1 MSEVKIVRFQSG
13 EEIICKLTKESEGT
27 DEVYTL
33 KHPAIIIPAG
43 EGRVAL
49 APYLPYCELEN
60 NSIQVSSR
68 FVMFV
73 VDPVTEFK
81 NQYNTAFGSGIV
93 VPDQNMAMAAA
104 PMGADTPSL
113 KLTD

>member
-1 MSEVKIVRFQSG
+1 
-13 EEIICKLTKESEGT
+13 
-27 DEVYTL
+27 
-33 KHPAIIIPAG
+33 
-43 EGRVAL
+43 
-49 APYLPYCELEN
+49 
-60 NSIQVSSR
+60 
-68 FVMFV
+68 MFV

>member
-1 MSEVKIVRFQSG
+1 MNEVKIVRFQSG
-13 EEIICKLTKESEGT
+13 EEIICKLTQEDDT
-27 DEVYTL
+27 YTL

-49 APYLPYCELEN
+49 APYLPYCELDN
-60 NSIQVSSR
+60 NSIEISSR

-73 VDPVTEFK
+73 VDPVVEFK

-93 VPDQNMAMAAA
+93 IPEPGSMAMAAA
-104 PMGADTPSL
+104 PMGANDAPSL